1 LALPYPQIDP
11 VLIQIG
17 PLAIRWYALAYIIG
31 ILAAWRYAGSM
42 ISRPALW
49 GERGPPVD
57 KTGLEDLV
65 LWITLG
71 IIIGGRLGHVLFYT
85 PGMVLSDPLEILR
98 VWNGGMSF
106 HGGCLGVLVAVGV
119 FVRRRGLDL
128 FSLGDLVCAVVPIG
142 LFLGRIANFIN
153 GELWGRPTDLPWAMV
168 FPAAGP
174 EPRHPSQLYEAALEG
189 VLLFLVLRWATHRAG
204 LLSRPGVTAGLFFAG
219 YGLARILVE
228 TVREPDFYMPAFPL
242 GLTMGMILSL
252 PMVLGGA
259 WLIRRG
265 LAAGPGAAV
274 DGEGHV
280 AVGAEHHLA
289 AAAAA
294 QETAVS
300 ATRHQH
306 HRLSAVL
313 LQSLQPLHQRPAD
326 QPAMTLRQFLAHVD
340 QMHRRQRTRT
350 DALRQLQ
357 QLAARVLPLAGQ
369 PAFKTGRG
377 TAQHQTGT
385 ALLRSQ
391 AGHIAGVVAGHRTL
405 LLVGAVVLL
414 IEHHQAEPW

>member
-1 LALPYPQIDP
+1 MALPYPQMDP

-31 ILAAWRYAGSM
+31 ILAAWRYAGAM
-42 ISRPALW
+42 IGRPALW

-71 IIIGGRLGHVLFYT
+71 IIAGGRLGHVLFYT
-85 PGMVLSDPLEILR
+85 PGMILSDPLEILR

-106 HGGCLGVLVAVGV
+106 HGGCLGVLVAVGL
-119 FVRRRGLDL
+119 FVRRRGLNL

-153 GELWGRPTDLPWAMV
+153 GELWGRPTELPWAMV

-189 VLLFLVLRWATHRAG
+189 VVLFLVLRWATHRAG

-219 YGLARILVE
+219 YGLSRILVE

-252 PMVLGGA
+252 PMVLAGA

-265 LAAGPGAAV
+265 LGAGPGP
-274 DGEGHV
+274 V
-280 AVGAEHHLA
+280 A
-289 AAAAA
+289 
-294 QETAVS
+294 
-300 ATRHQH
+300 R
-306 HRLSAVL
+306 
-313 LQSLQPLHQRPAD
+313 
-326 QPAMTLRQFLAHVD
+326 
-340 QMHRRQRTRT
+340 
-350 DALRQLQ
+350 
-357 QLAARVLPLAGQ
+357 
-369 PAFKTGRG
+369 
-377 TAQHQTGT
+377 
-385 ALLRSQ
+385 
-391 AGHIAGVVAGHRTL
+391 
-405 LLVGAVVLL
+405 
-414 IEHHQAEPW
+414 

>member
-106 HGGCLGVLVAVGV
+106 HGGCLGVLVAVLF
-119 FVRRRGLDL
+119 FVRRRGPDL

-265 LAAGPGAAV
+265 LAAGPGA
-274 DGEGHV
+274 V
-280 AVGAEHHLA
+280 A
-289 AAAAA
+289 
-294 QETAVS
+294 
-300 ATRHQH
+300 R
-306 HRLSAVL
+306 
-313 LQSLQPLHQRPAD
+313 
-326 QPAMTLRQFLAHVD
+326 
-340 QMHRRQRTRT
+340 
-350 DALRQLQ
+350 
-357 QLAARVLPLAGQ
+357 
-369 PAFKTGRG
+369 
-377 TAQHQTGT
+377 
-385 ALLRSQ
+385 
-391 AGHIAGVVAGHRTL
+391 
-405 LLVGAVVLL
+405 
-414 IEHHQAEPW
+414 

>member
-1 LALPYPQIDP
+1 MALPYPQIDP

-128 FSLGDLVCAVVPIG
+128 LSLGDLVCAVVPIG

-265 LAAGPGAAV
+265 LAAGPGAV
-274 DGEGHV
+274 
-280 AVGAEHHLA
+280 
-289 AAAAA
+289 
-294 QETAVS
+294 
-300 ATRHQH
+300 TR
-306 HRLSAVL
+306 
-313 LQSLQPLHQRPAD
+313 
-326 QPAMTLRQFLAHVD
+326 
-340 QMHRRQRTRT
+340 
-350 DALRQLQ
+350 
-357 QLAARVLPLAGQ
+357 
-369 PAFKTGRG
+369 
-377 TAQHQTGT
+377 
-385 ALLRSQ
+385 
-391 AGHIAGVVAGHRTL
+391 
-405 LLVGAVVLL
+405 
-414 IEHHQAEPW
+414 

>member
-1 LALPYPQIDP
+1 MHRRRALALPYPQMDP

-42 ISRPALW
+42 VRRPALW
-49 GERGPPVD
+49 GGRAPPVD

-85 PGMVLSDPLEILR
+85 PGLVLSDPLEILR

-106 HGGCLGVLVAVGV
+106 HGGCVGVLVAVAL

-189 VLLFLVLRWATHRAG
+189 VVLFLVLRWATHRAG

-265 LAAGPGAAV
+265 LAAGPASGA
-274 DGEGHV
+274 
-280 AVGAEHHLA
+280 
-289 AAAAA
+289 
-294 QETAVS
+294 Q
-300 ATRHQH
+300 
-306 HRLSAVL
+306 
-313 LQSLQPLHQRPAD
+313 
-326 QPAMTLRQFLAHVD
+326 
-340 QMHRRQRTRT
+340 
-350 DALRQLQ
+350 
-357 QLAARVLPLAGQ
+357 
-369 PAFKTGRG
+369 
-377 TAQHQTGT
+377 
-385 ALLRSQ
+385 
-391 AGHIAGVVAGHRTL
+391 
-405 LLVGAVVLL
+405 
-414 IEHHQAEPW
+414 